1 VTTHVLLLLPD
12 TALVPRL
19 SVLSSA
25 SKVRDSQDASIGRDP
40 GHPGGGEPRSKV
52 DVEATV
58 SVKQS
63 RSRSIELDVLV
74 SSDGHGDL
82 GTILRGVEDL
92 ATMKKMSRD
101 VSVRSHRYKRED
113 RPTRLLRNE
122 VRRLE
127 VHLRL
132 PKQFELASRFRFRL
146 GKVKGEDGPGIGVR
160 C

>member
-101 VSVRSHRYKRED
+101 VSVRFHDPIDINARIG
-113 RPTRLLRNE
+113 RLACSEMKSAGLRSIFVSLSSSSSPVVSASDLE
-122 VRRLE
+122 RSKVRTDPAL
-127 VHLRL
+127 V
-132 PKQFELASRFRFRL
+132 
-146 GKVKGEDGPGIGVR
+146 
-160 C
+160 